1 MSGDL
6 YTHGADGR
14 GLLMKDEIIE
24 QVWRAKDVIGKKYNY
39 DVRKLAENLRKR
51 EQSSGAVVVNLG
63 PGLPIGPAGCGCEE
77 AAEYKTKKLKNGKL

>member
-24 QVWRAKDVIGKKYNY
+24 QVWRAKDAIGKKYNY
-39 DVRKLAENLRKR
+39 DVRKLAENLQKR
-51 EQSSGAVVVNLG
+51 ERASGAVIVNFG
-63 PGLPIGPAGCGCEE
+63 PKLLSDRTNLCVAEE
-77 AAEYKTKKLKNGKL
+77 PAEYKTKNGRP